1 MKKVEMSLVGLNG
14 NAFVLLGT
22 FQKNAK
28 RQGWT
33 PEEINPV
40 IEQATSGDY
49 NNLLATL
56 QAYIDDK

>member
-33 PEEINPV
+33 QEEINPV